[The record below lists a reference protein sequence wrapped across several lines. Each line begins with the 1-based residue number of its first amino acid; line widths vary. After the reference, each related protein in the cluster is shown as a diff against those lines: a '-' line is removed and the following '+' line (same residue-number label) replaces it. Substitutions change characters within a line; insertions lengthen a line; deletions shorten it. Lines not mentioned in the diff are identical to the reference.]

1 MHYSQV
7 AENVKQIENFESNK
21 KNEQITYRRT
31 IIWIMTGFSLKRE
44 LEANGTTWLRYWKK
58 QNKTILSSKN
68 SMMYGGR
75 HTLW

>member
-7 AENVKQIENFESNK
+7 AENVRQIENFESNK

-58 QNKTILSSKN
+58 NKTILSSKN

>member
-7 AENVKQIENFESNK
+7 AENVRQIENFESNK

-58 QNKTILSSKN
+58 KQNNTII
-68 SMMYGGR
+68 
-75 HTLW
+75 